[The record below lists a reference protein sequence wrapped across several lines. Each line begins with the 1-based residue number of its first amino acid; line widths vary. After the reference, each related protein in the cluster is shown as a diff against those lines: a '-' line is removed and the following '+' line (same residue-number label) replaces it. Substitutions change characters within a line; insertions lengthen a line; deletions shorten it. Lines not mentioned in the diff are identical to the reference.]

1 MSAPDPQLI
10 AALLSAKAALDSALL
25 ALTTNDEPAA
35 PAAEPEVEPV
45 GDCPHPKDRRKE
57 LAPTFGT
64 TEHWICAA
72 CGYEYRR

>member
-10 AALLSAKAALDSALL
+10 AALLTAKAALDSALL
-25 ALTTNDEPAA
+25 ALTKVDEPAA
-35 PAAEPEVEPV
+35 PAAEAAAEPT
-45 GDCPHPKDRRKE
+45 GDCTHPKDRRKT

-64 TEHWICAA
+64 TEHWICEA